1 LYFALGL
8 EISGTEL
15 FFTNWTEPAHR
26 TDTFNKIDLNET
38 NPEVTTVRTSLNF
51 AAYLTYSNNE
61 LYISK
66 KNDKVSKILEAQLG
80 IDELNERLNFKIYPN
95 PVTDYIS
102 LTNPNLMI
110 SLKFMIFLAT
120 ACLVEIYQIKLI

>member
-8 EISGTEL
+8 EIIGTEL
-15 FFTNWTEPAHR
+15 FFTNWTEPAHG

-51 AAYLTYSNNE
+51 AAYLTYSNND

-66 KNDKVSKILEAQLG
+66 KNDKVSKILEAQLT
-80 IDELNERLNFKIYPN
+80 LAPY
-95 PVTDYIS
+95 
-102 LTNPNLMI
+102 
-110 SLKFMIFLAT
+110 KFGVIF
-120 ACLVEIYQIKLI
+120 